1 MNTHTSYFR
10 VIFQK
15 ENGVLTWAENLEAWL
30 FFPNWN
36 ASKNFPFK
44 KVNPE
49 LVEIIY
55 QTN

>member
-1 MNTHTSYFR
+1 MKTHTSYFR
-10 VIFQK
+10 AVFQK
-15 ENGVLTWAENLEAWL
+15 ETGVLTWAENLNAWL

-44 KVNPE
+44 KVDTE
-49 LVEIIY
+49 SVEIIE